1 MSTAYLLIGGNM
13 GNRSAN
19 LQRATEEINR
29 FCGQVTAIS
38 SVYETAAWG
47 KTDQPSFY
55 NQALILQTDLDPE
68 TLLTTLLQIEKQM
81 GRERKERMGPRVID
95 LDIILIDDLRIH
107 TPQLI
112 VPHPAMA
119 ERRFVLAPLAE
130 IAPQVLHPLLH
141 KTIAR
146 LLEECTDT
154 LDVQKK

>member
-13 GNRSAN
+13 GNRSAS
-19 LQRATEEINR
+19 LQQATDEINR
-29 FCGQVTAIS
+29 LCGQVTAVS
-38 SVYETAAWG
+38 SIYETAAWG

-55 NQALILQTDLDPE
+55 NQALVLETDLEPAM
-68 TLLTTLLQIEKQM
+68 LLTMLLQIEKQM

-95 LDIILIDDLRIH
+95 LDIILIDDLQIH
-107 TPQLI
+107 TPELI

-119 ERRFVLAPLAE
+119 ARRFVLEPLAE
-130 IAPQVLHPLLH
+130 IAPQVQHPVLH
-141 KTIAR
+141 KTIAT